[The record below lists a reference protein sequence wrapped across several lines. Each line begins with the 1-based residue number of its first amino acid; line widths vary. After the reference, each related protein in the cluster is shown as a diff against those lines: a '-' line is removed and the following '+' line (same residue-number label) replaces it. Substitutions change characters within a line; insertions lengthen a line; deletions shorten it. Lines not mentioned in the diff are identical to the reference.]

1 MCITPDFEMEM
12 LKYQGKARWEISKD
26 EETKNLSEERL

>member
-12 LKYQGKARWEISKD
+12 LKYQGKAKWEAKKD
-26 EETKNLSEERL
+26 GKTKNLSEERL